1 MKEFGGKEGTN
12 VASPCINCIDLDDQ
26 SDFIL
31 LGCKIYIFLFFR

>member
-12 VASPCINCIDLDDQ
+12 VASPCINRIPLEAE

-31 LGCKIYIFLFFR
+31 LGCKIYNYFIF